1 MGETEYLTEVL
12 ESGIVKYQDLDAGV
26 TRYHNREN
34 KCDIDLDVEP
44 GVKMVEIFANLEMP
58 NSDKCFPDVE
68 RLVIADGVD
77 GIEIK
82 NELFPNVKKVE
93 SHSNYFISHEC
104 LIEKV
109 CNPGSMI
116 LLNTFCKNKN
126 DFITIN
132 QVDRIAKNA
141 FHGCRCTNVRGTHNI
156 KYWKNVEEGAFD
168 GSALMEQ
175 PFVNGLKL
183 VDTIVID
190 IDYNQDEIILPD
202 SDGRSLMF
210 IESIKLTKVKKMV
223 IHRLDSLK
231 WVNYHTGFPQNLVL
245 DVDCFVDPADLID
258 MAKLKTYDYYVHTF
272 EVRSPDYVTIDGV
285 VYTQN
290 RKKAVTCD
298 ADMENLVILDGV
310 EEIIPFA
317 FSGGQKLK
325 TVRLPDSLEKIG
337 MNAFELCRQL
347 HRIDLGEGVTIIP
360 DSCFERCT
368 KLKTITLPPQIK
380 EIRREAFWLSGLEV
394 INLNEGLE
402 RVHDNAFV
410 GTCIESIKIPKT
422 VRDFSKNAITH
433 SMKNITMGS
442 YLPNVKIG
450 IIESYRPGSDTD
462 TIAILHCGDKHAIL
476 PLYTNSTTYSKYL
489 LDIDE
494 FFKNESIKHTE
505 FWQYASTAKGKED
518 GALEEYLF
526 SGSGDAKDYIK
537 KNSKKIAL
545 RLITE
550 GEEEKLVKLLKTG
563 VVSKPTL
570 KVILPK
576 VKEQDMAAAQSYVL
590 EQLNKKGISENK
602 FAI

>member
-1 MGETEYLTEVL
+1 MEKTGCLTEVL
-12 ESGIVKYQDLDAGV
+12 ESGIVKYQDLDVGV

-34 KCDIDLDVEP
+34 KCDIDLDVES

-58 NSDKCFPDVE
+58 DSDKCFPDVE
-68 RLVIADGVD
+68 RLVIADGVYS
-77 GIEIK
+77 IEIK

-104 LIEKV
+104 LIKKV
-109 CNPGSMI
+109 CNPSSMI
-116 LLNTFCKNKN
+116 LLNTFCKDEN

-156 KYWKNVEEGAFD
+156 KCWKNVEEGAFD
-168 GSALMEQ
+168 GSALIKQ

-202 SDGRSLMF
+202 SDGRSLKF

-325 TVRLPDSLEKIG
+325 TVMLPDSLEKIG

-368 KLKTITLPPQIK
+368 ELKTITLPPQIK

-422 VRDFSKNAITH
+422 VRDFPKNAITH

-450 IIESYRPGSDTD
+450 IIESYRPGSNTD

-489 LDIDE
+489 LAIDE

-545 RLITE
+545 RLIAE
-550 GEEEKLVKLLKTG
+550 GEEEKLVKLLETG

-570 KVILPK
+570 KAILPK
-576 VKEQDMAAAQSYVL
+576 VKEQGMTTAQSYVL

>member
-1 MGETEYLTEVL
+1 
-12 ESGIVKYQDLDAGV
+12 
-26 TRYHNREN
+26 
-34 KCDIDLDVEP
+34 
-44 GVKMVEIFANLEMP
+44 
-58 NSDKCFPDVE
+58 
-68 RLVIADGVD
+68 
-77 GIEIK
+77 
-82 NELFPNVKKVE
+82 
-93 SHSNYFISHEC
+93 
-104 LIEKV
+104 
-109 CNPGSMI
+109 MI
-116 LLNTFCKNKN
+116 LLNTFCKDEN

-156 KYWKNVEEGAFD
+156 KCWKNVEEGAFD
-168 GSALMEQ
+168 GSALIKQ

-202 SDGRSLMF
+202 SDGRSLKF

-347 HRIDLGEGVTIIP
+347 HRIDLEEGVTIIP

-368 KLKTITLPPQIK
+368 ELKTITLPPQIK

-422 VRDFSKNAITH
+422 VQDFPKNAISH

-450 IIESYRPGSDTD
+450 IIESYRPGSNTD

-489 LDIDE
+489 LAIDE

-518 GALEEYLF
+518 GALKEYLF
-526 SGSGDAKDYIK
+526 SGGGDAKDYIK

-545 RLITE
+545 RLIAE
-550 GEEEKLVKLLKTG
+550 GEEEKLVKLLETG

-576 VKEQDMAAAQSYVL
+576 VKEQDMTAAQSYVL

>member
-325 TVRLPDSLEKIG
+325 TVRLPDSLKKIG

-347 HRIDLGEGVTIIP
+347 HRIDLGEGVTTIP

-422 VRDFSKNAITH
+422 VRDFPKNAITH

-450 IIESYRPGSDTD
+450 IIESYRPGSNTD

-489 LDIDE
+489 LAIDE

-526 SGSGDAKDYIK
+526 SGGGDAKDYIK

-545 RLITE
+545 RLIAE
-550 GEEEKLVKLLKTG
+550 GEEEKLVKLLETG

-576 VKEQDMAAAQSYVL
+576 VKEQDMTAAQSYVL

>member
-1 MGETEYLTEVL
+1 MEKTGCLTEVL

-44 GVKMVEIFANLEMP
+44 GVKMVEIFDNLEMP
-58 NSDKCFPDVE
+58 DSDKCFPDVE
-68 RLVIADGVD
+68 RLVIADGVYS
-77 GIEIK
+77 IEIK

-104 LIEKV
+104 LIKKV
-109 CNPGSMI
+109 CNPSSMI
-116 LLNTFCKNKN
+116 LLNTFCKDEN

-156 KYWKNVEEGAFD
+156 KCWKNVEEGAFD
-168 GSALMEQ
+168 GSALIKQ

-325 TVRLPDSLEKIG
+325 TVRLPDSLKKIG

-347 HRIDLGEGVTIIP
+347 HRIDLGEGVTTIP
-360 DSCFERCT
+360 YSCFERCT

-422 VRDFSKNAITH
+422 VRDFPKNAITH

-450 IIESYRPGSDTD
+450 IIESYRPGSNTD

-489 LDIDE
+489 LAIDE

-545 RLITE
+545 RLIAE
-550 GEEEKLVKLLKTG
+550 GEEEKLVKLLETG

-576 VKEQDMAAAQSYVL
+576 VKEQDMTAAQSYVL

>member
-1 MGETEYLTEVL
+1 MEKTGCLTEVL

-44 GVKMVEIFANLEMP
+44 GVKMVEIFDNLEMSD
-58 NSDKCFPDVE
+58 SDKCFPDVE

-77 GIEIK
+77 SIEIK

-109 CNPGSMI
+109 CNPGGMI
-116 LLNTFCKNKN
+116 LLNTFCKDEN

-132 QVDRIAKNA
+132 QVDWIAKNA

-156 KYWKNVEEGAFD
+156 KCWKNVEEGAFD
-168 GSALMEQ
+168 GSALIKQ

-210 IESIKLTKVKKMV
+210 TENVKLTLVKKMV

-285 VYTQN
+285 VYTRN

-402 RVHDNAFV
+402 RVHNNAFV

-422 VRDFSKNAITH
+422 VRAFSKNAISH

-450 IIESYRPGSDTD
+450 IIESYRPGSNTD

-489 LDIDE
+489 LAIDE

-545 RLITE
+545 RLIAE
-550 GEEEKLVKLLKTG
+550 GEEEKLVKLLETG

-570 KVILPK
+570 KTILPK

-590 EQLNKKGISENK
+590 EQLNKKGISENQ

>member
-1 MGETEYLTEVL
+1 MEKTGCLTEVL

-44 GVKMVEIFANLEMP
+44 GVKMVEIFDNLEMP
-58 NSDKCFPDVE
+58 DSDKCFPDVE

-77 GIEIK
+77 SIEIK

-116 LLNTFCKNKN
+116 LLNTFCKDEN

-156 KYWKNVEEGAFD
+156 KCWKNVEEGAFD
-168 GSALMEQ
+168 GSALIKQ

-202 SDGRSLMF
+202 NDGRSLMF

-290 RKKAVTCD
+290 RQKAVTCD

-368 KLKTITLPPQIK
+368 ELKTITLPPQIK

-422 VRDFSKNAITH
+422 VRDFPKNAITH

-450 IIESYRPGSDTD
+450 IIESYRPGSNTD

-489 LDIDE
+489 LAIDE

-505 FWQYASTAKGKED
+505 FWQYASTAKSKED

-545 RLITE
+545 RLIAE
-550 GEEEKLVKLLKTG
+550 GEEEKLVKLLETG

-576 VKEQDMAAAQSYVL
+576 VKEQDMTAAQSYVL

>member
-317 FSGGQKLK
+317 FSGWQKLK
-325 TVRLPDSLEKIG
+325 TVRLPDSLKKIG

-347 HRIDLGEGVTIIP
+347 HRIDLGEGVTTIP

-422 VRDFSKNAITH
+422 VRDFPKNAITH

-450 IIESYRPGSDTD
+450 IIESYRPGSNTD

-489 LDIDE
+489 LAIDE

-526 SGSGDAKDYIK
+526 SGGGDAKDYIK

-545 RLITE
+545 RLIAE
-550 GEEEKLVKLLKTG
+550 GEEEKLVKLLETG

-576 VKEQDMAAAQSYVL
+576 VKEQDMTAAQSYVL

>member
-1 MGETEYLTEVL
+1 MEKTGCLTEVL
-12 ESGIVKYQDLDAGV
+12 ESGIVKYQDLDVGV

-34 KCDIDLDVEP
+34 KCDIDLDVES

-58 NSDKCFPDVE
+58 DSDKCFPDVE
-68 RLVIADGVD
+68 RLVIADGVYS
-77 GIEIK
+77 IEIK

-104 LIEKV
+104 LIKKV
-109 CNPGSMI
+109 CNPSSMI
-116 LLNTFCKNKN
+116 LLNTFCKDEN

-156 KYWKNVEEGAFD
+156 KCWKNVEEGAFD
-168 GSALMEQ
+168 GSALIKQ

-202 SDGRSLMF
+202 NDGRSLMF

-368 KLKTITLPPQIK
+368 ELKTITLPPQIK

-422 VRDFSKNAITH
+422 VRDFPKNAITH

-450 IIESYRPGSDTD
+450 IIESYRPGSNTD

-489 LDIDE
+489 LAIDE

-526 SGSGDAKDYIK
+526 SGGGDAKNYIK

-545 RLITE
+545 RLIAE
-550 GEEEKLVKLLKTG
+550 GEEEKLVKLLETG

>member
-325 TVRLPDSLEKIG
+325 TVRLPNSLKKIG

-347 HRIDLGEGVTIIP
+347 HRIDLGEGVTTIP

-422 VRDFSKNAITH
+422 VRDFPKNAITH

-450 IIESYRPGSDTD
+450 IIESYRPGSNTD

-489 LDIDE
+489 LAIDE

-526 SGSGDAKDYIK
+526 SGGGDAKDYIK

-545 RLITE
+545 RLIAE
-550 GEEEKLVKLLKTG
+550 GEEEKLVKLLETG

-576 VKEQDMAAAQSYVL
+576 VKEQDMTAAQSYVL

>member
-1 MGETEYLTEVL
+1 MEKTGCLTEVL
-12 ESGIVKYQDLDAGV
+12 ESGIVKYQDLDVGV

-34 KCDIDLDVEP
+34 KCDIDLDVES

-58 NSDKCFPDVE
+58 DSDKCFPDVE
-68 RLVIADGVD
+68 RLVIADGVYS
-77 GIEIK
+77 IEIK

-104 LIEKV
+104 LIKKV
-109 CNPGSMI
+109 CNPSSMI
-116 LLNTFCKNKN
+116 LLNTFCKDEN

-156 KYWKNVEEGAFD
+156 KCWKNVEEGAFD
-168 GSALMEQ
+168 GSALIKQ

-202 SDGRSLMF
+202 SDGRSLKF

-368 KLKTITLPPQIK
+368 ELKTITLPPQIK

-422 VRDFSKNAITH
+422 VRDFPKNAITH

-450 IIESYRPGSDTD
+450 IIESYRPGSNTD

-489 LDIDE
+489 LAIDE

-526 SGSGDAKDYIK
+526 SGSGDAKNYIK

-545 RLITE
+545 RLIAE
-550 GEEEKLVKLLKTG
+550 GEEEKLVKLLETG

-570 KVILPK
+570 KILPK

>member
-1 MGETEYLTEVL
+1 MEKTGCLTEVL
-12 ESGIVKYQDLDAGV
+12 ESGIVKYQDLDVGV

-34 KCDIDLDVEP
+34 KCDIDLDVES

-58 NSDKCFPDVE
+58 DSDKCFPDVE
-68 RLVIADGVD
+68 RLVIADGVYS
-77 GIEIK
+77 IEIK

-104 LIEKV
+104 LIKKV
-109 CNPGSMI
+109 CNPSSMI
-116 LLNTFCKNKN
+116 LLNTFCKDEN

-156 KYWKNVEEGAFD
+156 KCWKNVEEGAFD
-168 GSALMEQ
+168 GSALIKQ

-202 SDGRSLMF
+202 SDGRSLKF

-368 KLKTITLPPQIK
+368 ELKTITLPPQIK

-422 VRDFSKNAITH
+422 VRDFPKNAITH

-450 IIESYRPGSDTD
+450 IIESYRPGSNTD

-489 LDIDE
+489 LAIDE

-526 SGSGDAKDYIK
+526 SGSEDAKEYVK

-545 RLITE
+545 RLIDE

-570 KVILPK
+570 KTILPK
-576 VKEQDMAAAQSYVL
+576 VKKQDLTAAQSYVL
-590 EQLNKKGISENK
+590 EQLNGKGISENK

>member
-1 MGETEYLTEVL
+1 MEKTGCLTEVL
-12 ESGIVKYQDLDAGV
+12 ESGIVKYQDLDVGV

-34 KCDIDLDVEP
+34 KCDIDLDVES

-58 NSDKCFPDVE
+58 DSDKCFPDVE
-68 RLVIADGVD
+68 RLVIADGVYS
-77 GIEIK
+77 IEIK

-104 LIEKV
+104 LIKKV
-109 CNPGSMI
+109 CNPSSMI
-116 LLNTFCKNKN
+116 LLNTFCKDEN

-156 KYWKNVEEGAFD
+156 KCWKNVEEGAFD
-168 GSALMEQ
+168 GSALIKQ

-202 SDGRSLMF
+202 SDGRSLKF

-368 KLKTITLPPQIK
+368 ELKTITLPPQIK

-422 VRDFSKNAITH
+422 VRDFPKNAITH

-450 IIESYRPGSDTD
+450 IIESYRPGSNTD

-489 LDIDE
+489 LAIDE

-526 SGSGDAKDYIK
+526 SGSGDAKNYIK

-545 RLITE
+545 RLIAE
-550 GEEEKLVKLLKTG
+550 GEEEKLVKLLETG

>member
-1 MGETEYLTEVL
+1 MKKTGYLTEVL

-26 TRYHNREN
+26 TRYHNREE

-44 GVKMVEIFANLEMP
+44 GVKMVEISANLEMLD
-58 NSDKCFPDVE
+58 SDKCFPDVE
-68 RLVIADGVD
+68 RLVIADGVYS
-77 GIEIK
+77 IEIK

-93 SHSNYFISHEC
+93 SHSNCFISHEC

-109 CNPGSMI
+109 CNPGSMT
-116 LLNTFCKNKN
+116 LLNTFCKDIN

-132 QVDRIAKNA
+132 QVNRIAKNA
-141 FHGCRCTNVRGTHNI
+141 FHGCRCTNVRGTHKI
-156 KYWKNVEEGAFD
+156 KSWNDVEEGAFD
-168 GSALMEQ
+168 GSALIKQ

-190 IDYNQDEIILPD
+190 IDYNQDEIVLPD
-202 SDGRSLMF
+202 SDGRSLIF
-210 IESIKLTKVKKMV
+210 IKSIKLTKVKKMI

-245 DVDCFVDPADLID
+245 DIDYFVDPAELID
-258 MAKLKTYDYYVHTF
+258 MSKLKTYDYYVHTF

-285 VYTQN
+285 VYTRN

-298 ADMENLVILDGV
+298 ADMENLVIPDGV
-310 EEIIPFA
+310 EEVIPFA
-317 FSGGQKLK
+317 FSRGQKLK
-325 TVRLPDSLEKIG
+325 TVRFPDSLEKIG
-337 MNAFELCRQL
+337 MNAFELCQHL
-347 HRIDLGEGVTIIP
+347 HRVDLGEGVTIIP
-360 DSCFERCT
+360 DSCFERCME
-368 KLKTITLPPQIK
+368 LKTITLPPQIK
-380 EIRREAFWLSGLEV
+380 EIERGAFWQSGLEV

-402 RVHDNAFV
+402 CVHNNAFI

-422 VRDFSKNAITH
+422 VRDFPKNAITH

-450 IIESYRPGSDTD
+450 IIKPYKPGSNTD

-476 PLYTNSTTYSKYL
+476 PLHTKNTTYDTYL
-489 LDIDE
+489 EAVDYL
-494 FFKNESIKHTE
+494 FQNEAIKHIE
-505 FWQYASTAKGKED
+505 FWKYAYTAKCKED
-518 GALEEYLF
+518 AALEEYLF
-526 SGSGDAKDYIK
+526 SGSRYAKEYIK

-545 RLITE
+545 RLIAE
-550 GEEEKLVKLLKTG
+550 GEEEKLVKLLETG

-570 KVILPK
+570 KAILPQ
-576 VKEQDMAAAQSYVL
+576 VKEKDMTAAQSYVL
-590 EQLNKKGISENK
+590 EQLNEKGISENK

>member
-1 MGETEYLTEVL
+1 MEKTGYLTEVL

-58 NSDKCFPDVE
+58 DSDKCFPDVE
-68 RLVIADGVD
+68 RLVIADGVYS
-77 GIEIK
+77 IEIK

-116 LLNTFCKNKN
+116 LLNTFYKDEN

-132 QVDRIAKNA
+132 QVDWIAKNA

-156 KYWKNVEEGAFD
+156 KCWKNVEEGAFD
-168 GSALMEQ
+168 GSALIKQ

-190 IDYNQDEIILPD
+190 IDYNQDETILPD

-285 VYTQN
+285 VYTRN

-402 RVHDNAFV
+402 RVHNNAFA

-422 VRDFSKNAITH
+422 VRDFSKNAISH

-450 IIESYRPGSDTD
+450 IIESYRPGSNTD

-489 LDIDE
+489 LAVDE

-545 RLITE
+545 RLIAE
-550 GEEEKLVKLLKTG
+550 GEEEKLVKLLETG

-576 VKEQDMAAAQSYVL
+576 VKEQDMTAAQSYVL

>member
-1 MGETEYLTEVL
+1 MEKTGCLTEVL

-58 NSDKCFPDVE
+58 DSDKCFPDVE
-68 RLVIADGVD
+68 RLVIADGVYS
-77 GIEIK
+77 IEIK

-104 LIEKV
+104 LIKKV
-109 CNPGSMI
+109 CNPSSMI
-116 LLNTFCKNKN
+116 LLNTFCKDEN

-156 KYWKNVEEGAFD
+156 KCWKNVEEGAFD
-168 GSALMEQ
+168 GSALIKQ

-368 KLKTITLPPQIK
+368 ELKTITLPPQIK
-380 EIRREAFWLSGLEV
+380 EIRREAFWLSGLEA

-422 VRDFSKNAITH
+422 VRDFPKNAITH

-450 IIESYRPGSDTD
+450 IIESYRPRSNTD

-489 LDIDE
+489 LAIDE

-545 RLITE
+545 RLIAE
-550 GEEEKLVKLLKTG
+550 GEEEKLVKLLETG

-570 KVILPK
+570 KAILPK
-576 VKEQDMAAAQSYVL
+576 VKEQGMTTAQSYVL

>member
-1 MGETEYLTEVL
+1 MEKTGCLTEVL

-44 GVKMVEIFANLEMP
+44 GVKMVEIFDNLEMP
-58 NSDKCFPDVE
+58 DSDKCFPDVE

-77 GIEIK
+77 SIEIK

-116 LLNTFCKNKN
+116 LLNTFCKDEN

-156 KYWKNVEEGAFD
+156 KCWKNVEEGAFD
-168 GSALMEQ
+168 GSALIKQ

-202 SDGRSLMF
+202 NDGRSLMF

-368 KLKTITLPPQIK
+368 ELKTITLPPQIK

-422 VRDFSKNAITH
+422 VRDFPKNAITH

-450 IIESYRPGSDTD
+450 IIESYRPGSNTD

-489 LDIDE
+489 LAIDE

-505 FWQYASTAKGKED
+505 FWQYASTAKSKED

-545 RLITE
+545 RLIAE
-550 GEEEKLVKLLKTG
+550 GEEEKLVKLLETG

-576 VKEQDMAAAQSYVL
+576 VKEQDMTAAQSYVL

>member
-1 MGETEYLTEVL
+1 MEKTGCLTEVL

-44 GVKMVEIFANLEMP
+44 GVKMVEIFDNLEMP
-58 NSDKCFPDVE
+58 DSDKCFPDVE

-77 GIEIK
+77 SIEIK

-116 LLNTFCKNKN
+116 LLNTFCKDEN

-156 KYWKNVEEGAFD
+156 KCWKNVEEGAFD
-168 GSALMEQ
+168 GSALIKQ

-202 SDGRSLMF
+202 NDGRSLMF

-368 KLKTITLPPQIK
+368 ELKTITLPPQIK

-422 VRDFSKNAITH
+422 VRDFPKNAITH

-450 IIESYRPGSDTD
+450 IIESYRPGSNTD

-489 LDIDE
+489 LAIDE

-505 FWQYASTAKGKED
+505 FWQYASTAKSKED

-526 SGSGDAKDYIK
+526 SGSGDSKDYIK

-545 RLITE
+545 RLIAE
-550 GEEEKLVKLLKTG
+550 GEEEKLVKLLETG

-576 VKEQDMAAAQSYVL
+576 VKEQDMTAAQSYVL

>member
-1 MGETEYLTEVL
+1 MEKTGCLTEVL

-44 GVKMVEIFANLEMP
+44 GVKMVEIFDNLEMP
-58 NSDKCFPDVE
+58 DSDKCFPDVE
-68 RLVIADGVD
+68 RLVIADGVYS
-77 GIEIK
+77 IEIK

-104 LIEKV
+104 LIKKV
-109 CNPGSMI
+109 CNPSSMI
-116 LLNTFCKNKN
+116 LLNTFCKDEN

-132 QVDRIAKNA
+132 QVDRIAKNT

-156 KYWKNVEEGAFD
+156 KCWKNVEEGAFD
-168 GSALMEQ
+168 GSALIKQ

-325 TVRLPDSLEKIG
+325 TVRLPDSLKKIG

-347 HRIDLGEGVTIIP
+347 HRIDLGEGVTTIP

-422 VRDFSKNAITH
+422 VRDFPKNAITH

-450 IIESYRPGSDTD
+450 IIESYRPGSNTD

-489 LDIDE
+489 LAIDE

-545 RLITE
+545 RLIAE
-550 GEEEKLVKLLKTG
+550 GEEEKLVKLLETG

>member
-1 MGETEYLTEVL
+1 MEKTGCLTEVL

-44 GVKMVEIFANLEMP
+44 GVKMVEIFDNLEMP
-58 NSDKCFPDVE
+58 DSDKCFPDVE

-77 GIEIK
+77 SIEIK

-104 LIEKV
+104 LIKKV
-109 CNPGSMI
+109 CNPSSMI
-116 LLNTFCKNKN
+116 LLNTFCKDEN

-156 KYWKNVEEGAFD
+156 KFWKNVEEGAFD
-168 GSALMEQ
+168 GSALIKQ

-368 KLKTITLPPQIK
+368 ELKTITLPPQIK

-422 VRDFSKNAITH
+422 VRDFPKNAITH

-450 IIESYRPGSDTD
+450 IIESYRPGSNTD

-489 LDIDE
+489 LAIDE

-505 FWQYASTAKGKED
+505 FWQYASTAKSKED

-545 RLITE
+545 RLIAE
-550 GEEEKLVKLLKTG
+550 GEEEKLVKLLETG

-576 VKEQDMAAAQSYVL
+576 VKEQDMTAAQSYVL

>member
-1 MGETEYLTEVL
+1 MEKTGCLTEVL
-12 ESGIVKYQDLDAGV
+12 ESGIVKYQDLDVGV

-58 NSDKCFPDVE
+58 DSDKCFPDVE
-68 RLVIADGVD
+68 RLVIADGVYS
-77 GIEIK
+77 IEIK

-104 LIEKV
+104 LIKKV
-109 CNPGSMI
+109 CNPSSMI
-116 LLNTFCKNKN
+116 LLNTFCKDEN

-156 KYWKNVEEGAFD
+156 KCWKNVEEGAFD
-168 GSALMEQ
+168 GSALIKQ

-202 SDGRSLMF
+202 SDGRSLKF

-231 WVNYHTGFPQNLVL
+231 WINYHTGFPQNLVL

-368 KLKTITLPPQIK
+368 ELKTITLPPQIK

-422 VRDFSKNAITH
+422 VQDFPKNAISH

-450 IIESYRPGSDTD
+450 IIESYRPGSNTD

-489 LDIDE
+489 LAIDE

-526 SGSGDAKDYIK
+526 SGGGDAKDYIK

-545 RLITE
+545 RLIAE
-550 GEEEKLVKLLKTG
+550 GEEEKLVKLLETG

-576 VKEQDMAAAQSYVL
+576 VKEQDMTAAQSYVL

>member
-1 MGETEYLTEVL
+1 MEKTGYLTEVL

-58 NSDKCFPDVE
+58 DSDKSFPDVE
-68 RLVIADGVD
+68 RLVIADGVYS
-77 GIEIK
+77 IEIK

-109 CNPGSMI
+109 CNPCSMI
-116 LLNTFCKNKN
+116 LLNTFCKDEN

-156 KYWKNVEEGAFD
+156 KCWKNVEEGAFD
-168 GSALMEQ
+168 GSALIKQ

-202 SDGRSLMF
+202 SDGRSLVF
-210 IESIKLTKVKKMV
+210 TENVKLTLVKKMV

-285 VYTQN
+285 VYTRN

-317 FSGGQKLK
+317 FSRGQKLK

-368 KLKTITLPPQIK
+368 ELKTITLPPQIK
-380 EIRREAFWLSGLEV
+380 EIEHGAFWLSGLKV

-422 VRDFSKNAITH
+422 VRDFPKNAITH

-450 IIESYRPGSDTD
+450 IIESYRPRSNTD

-489 LDIDE
+489 LAVDE

-545 RLITE
+545 RLIAE
-550 GEEEKLVKLLKTG
+550 GEEEKLVKLLETG

-576 VKEQDMAAAQSYVL
+576 VKEQDMTTVQSYVL
-590 EQLNKKGISENK
+590 EQLNNKGISENK

>member
-1 MGETEYLTEVL
+1 MEKTGCLTEVL

-44 GVKMVEIFANLEMP
+44 GVKMVEIFDNLEMP
-58 NSDKCFPDVE
+58 DSDKCFPDVE
-68 RLVIADGVD
+68 RLVIADGVYS
-77 GIEIK
+77 IEIK

-104 LIEKV
+104 LIKKV
-109 CNPGSMI
+109 CNPSSMI
-116 LLNTFCKNKN
+116 LLNTFCKDEN

-156 KYWKNVEEGAFD
+156 KCWKNVEEGAFD
-168 GSALMEQ
+168 GSALIKQ

-202 SDGRSLMF
+202 SDGRSLKF

-272 EVRSPDYVTIDGV
+272 EVRSPDYVTIDSV

-422 VRDFSKNAITH
+422 VQDFPKNAISH

-450 IIESYRPGSDTD
+450 IIESYRPGSNTD

-489 LDIDE
+489 FLILLRRLASVRLLDAG
-494 FFKNESIKHTE
+494 
-505 FWQYASTAKGKED
+505 AS
-518 GALEEYLF
+518 AL
-526 SGSGDAKDYIK
+526 
-537 KNSKKIAL
+537 
-545 RLITE
+545 
-550 GEEEKLVKLLKTG
+550 
-563 VVSKPTL
+563 
-570 KVILPK
+570 
-576 VKEQDMAAAQSYVL
+576 
-590 EQLNKKGISENK
+590 
-602 FAI
+602 

>member
-1 MGETEYLTEVL
+1 MEKTGCLTEVL

-44 GVKMVEIFANLEMP
+44 GVKMVEIFDNLEMP
-58 NSDKCFPDVE
+58 DSDKCFPDVE

-77 GIEIK
+77 SIEIK

-116 LLNTFCKNKN
+116 LLNTFCKDEN

-156 KYWKNVEEGAFD
+156 KCWKNVEEGAFD
-168 GSALMEQ
+168 GSALIKQ

-202 SDGRSLMF
+202 NDGRSLMF

-368 KLKTITLPPQIK
+368 ELKTITLPPQIK

-422 VRDFSKNAITH
+422 VRDFPKNAITH

-450 IIESYRPGSDTD
+450 IIESYRPGSNTD

-489 LDIDE
+489 LAIDE

-505 FWQYASTAKGKED
+505 FWQYASTAKSKED

-545 RLITE
+545 RLIAE
-550 GEEEKLVKLLKTG
+550 GEEEKLVKLLETG

-576 VKEQDMAAAQSYVL
+576 VKEQDMTAAQSYVL
-590 EQLNKKGISENK
+590 SN
-602 FAI
+602 

>member
-1 MGETEYLTEVL
+1 MEKTGCLTEVL
-12 ESGIVKYQDLDAGV
+12 ESGIVKYQDLDVGV

-34 KCDIDLDVEP
+34 KCDIDLDVES

-58 NSDKCFPDVE
+58 DSDKCFPDVE
-68 RLVIADGVD
+68 RLVIADGVYS
-77 GIEIK
+77 IEIK

-104 LIEKV
+104 LIKKV
-109 CNPGSMI
+109 CNPSSMI
-116 LLNTFCKNKN
+116 LLNTFCKDEN

-156 KYWKNVEEGAFD
+156 KCWKNVEEGAFD
-168 GSALMEQ
+168 GSALIKQ

-202 SDGRSLMF
+202 SDGRSLKF

-368 KLKTITLPPQIK
+368 ELKTITLPPQIK

-422 VRDFSKNAITH
+422 VRDFPKNAITH

-450 IIESYRPGSDTD
+450 IIESYRPGSNTD

-489 LDIDE
+489 LAIDE

-518 GALEEYLF
+518 CALEEYLF
-526 SGSGDAKDYIK
+526 SGSGDAKNYIK

-545 RLITE
+545 RLIAE
-550 GEEEKLVKLLKTG
+550 GEEEKLVKLLETG

>member
-1 MGETEYLTEVL
+1 MEKTGYLTEVL

-58 NSDKCFPDVE
+58 DSDKCFPDVE

-77 GIEIK
+77 SIEIK

-116 LLNTFCKNKN
+116 LLNTFCKDEN

-156 KYWKNVEEGAFD
+156 KCWKNVEEGAFD
-168 GSALMEQ
+168 GSALIKQ

-285 VYTQN
+285 VYTRN

-298 ADMENLVILDGV
+298 ADMENLVVLDGV

-317 FSGGQKLK
+317 FSRGQKLK

-337 MNAFELCRQL
+337 INAFELCRQL

-368 KLKTITLPPQIK
+368 ELKTITLPPQIK
-380 EIRREAFWLSGLEV
+380 EIERGAFWMSGLEV

-422 VRDFSKNAITH
+422 VRDFPKNAITH

-450 IIESYRPGSDTD
+450 IIESYRPGSNTD

-489 LDIDE
+489 LAIDE

-545 RLITE
+545 RLIAE
-550 GEEEKLVKLLKTG
+550 GEEEKLVKLLETG

-576 VKEQDMAAAQSYVL
+576 VKKQDMTAAQSYVL

>member
-1 MGETEYLTEVL
+1 MEKTGCLTEVL
-12 ESGIVKYQDLDAGV
+12 ESGIVKYQDLDVGV

-34 KCDIDLDVEP
+34 KCDIDLDVES

-58 NSDKCFPDVE
+58 DSDKCFPDVE
-68 RLVIADGVD
+68 RLVIADGVYS
-77 GIEIK
+77 IEIK

-104 LIEKV
+104 LIKKV
-109 CNPGSMI
+109 CNPSSMI
-116 LLNTFCKNKN
+116 LLNTFCKDEN

-156 KYWKNVEEGAFD
+156 KCWKNVEEGAFD
-168 GSALMEQ
+168 GSALIKQ

-202 SDGRSLMF
+202 SDGRSLKF

-368 KLKTITLPPQIK
+368 ELKTITLPPQIK

-422 VRDFSKNAITH
+422 VRDFPKNAITH

-450 IIESYRPGSDTD
+450 IIESYRPGSNTD

-489 LDIDE
+489 LAIDE
-494 FFKNESIKHTE
+494 FFKNENIKHTE

-526 SGSGDAKDYIK
+526 SGSGDAKNYIK

-545 RLITE
+545 RLIAE
-550 GEEEKLVKLLKTG
+550 GEEEKLVKLLETG

>member
-1 MGETEYLTEVL
+1 MEKTGYLTEVL
-12 ESGIVKYQDLDAGV
+12 ESGIVKYQDLDVGV

-34 KCDIDLDVEP
+34 KCDIDLDVES

-58 NSDKCFPDVE
+58 DSDKCFPDVE
-68 RLVIADGVD
+68 RLVIADGVYS
-77 GIEIK
+77 IEIK

-104 LIEKV
+104 LIKKV
-109 CNPGSMI
+109 CNPSSMI
-116 LLNTFCKNKN
+116 LLNTFCKDEN

-156 KYWKNVEEGAFD
+156 KCWKNVEEGAFD
-168 GSALMEQ
+168 GSALIKQ

-202 SDGRSLMF
+202 SDGRSLKF

-368 KLKTITLPPQIK
+368 ELKTITLPPQIK

-422 VRDFSKNAITH
+422 VRDFPKNAITH

-450 IIESYRPGSDTD
+450 IIESYRPGSNTD

-489 LDIDE
+489 LAIDE

-526 SGSGDAKDYIK
+526 SGSGDAKNYIK

-545 RLITE
+545 RLIAE
-550 GEEEKLVKLLKTG
+550 GEEEKLVKLLETG

>member
-1 MGETEYLTEVL
+1 MEKTGCLTEVL
-12 ESGIVKYQDLDAGV
+12 ESGIVKYQDLDVGV

-34 KCDIDLDVEP
+34 KCDIDLDVES

-58 NSDKCFPDVE
+58 DSDKCFPDVE
-68 RLVIADGVD
+68 RLVIADGVYS
-77 GIEIK
+77 IEIK

-104 LIEKV
+104 LIKKV
-109 CNPGSMI
+109 CNPSSMI
-116 LLNTFCKNKN
+116 LLNTFCKDEN

-156 KYWKNVEEGAFD
+156 KCWKNVEEGAFD
-168 GSALMEQ
+168 GSALIKQ

-202 SDGRSLMF
+202 SDGRSLKF

-368 KLKTITLPPQIK
+368 ELKTITLPPQIK

-422 VRDFSKNAITH
+422 VRDFPKNAITH

-450 IIESYRPGSDTD
+450 IIESYRPGSNTD

-489 LDIDE
+489 LAIDE

-545 RLITE
+545 RLIAE
-550 GEEEKLVKLLKTG
+550 GEEEKLVKLLETG

-570 KVILPK
+570 KAILPK
-576 VKEQDMAAAQSYVL
+576 VKEQGMTTAQSYVL

>member
-1 MGETEYLTEVL
+1 MEKTGCLTEVL

-44 GVKMVEIFANLEMP
+44 GVKMVEIFDNLEMP
-58 NSDKCFPDVE
+58 DSDKCFPDVE

-77 GIEIK
+77 SIEIK

-104 LIEKV
+104 LIKKV
-109 CNPGSMI
+109 CNPSSMI
-116 LLNTFCKNKN
+116 LLNTFCKDEN

-156 KYWKNVEEGAFD
+156 KCWKNVEEGAFD
-168 GSALMEQ
+168 GSALIKQ

-368 KLKTITLPPQIK
+368 ELKTITLPPQIK

-422 VRDFSKNAITH
+422 VRDFPKNAITH

-450 IIESYRPGSDTD
+450 IIESYRPGSNTD

-489 LDIDE
+489 LAIDE

-505 FWQYASTAKGKED
+505 FWQYASTAKSKED

-545 RLITE
+545 RLIAE
-550 GEEEKLVKLLKTG
+550 GEEEKLVKLLETG

-576 VKEQDMAAAQSYVL
+576 VKEQDMTAAQSYVL

>member
-1 MGETEYLTEVL
+1 MEKTGCLTEVL
-12 ESGIVKYQDLDAGV
+12 ESGIVKYQDLDTGV

-44 GVKMVEIFANLEMP
+44 GVKMVEIFDNLEMP
-58 NSDKCFPDVE
+58 DSDKCFPDVE
-68 RLVIADGVD
+68 RLVIADGVYS
-77 GIEIK
+77 IEIK

-104 LIEKV
+104 LIKKV
-109 CNPGSMI
+109 CNPSSMI
-116 LLNTFCKNKN
+116 LLNTFCKDEN

-156 KYWKNVEEGAFD
+156 KCWKNVEEGAFD
-168 GSALMEQ
+168 GSALIKQ

-325 TVRLPDSLEKIG
+325 TVRLPDSLKKIG

-347 HRIDLGEGVTIIP
+347 HRIDLGEGVTTIP

-422 VRDFSKNAITH
+422 VRDFPKNAITH

-450 IIESYRPGSDTD
+450 IIESYRPGSNTD

-489 LDIDE
+489 LTIDE

-526 SGSGDAKDYIK
+526 SGGRDAKDYIK

-545 RLITE
+545 RLIAE
-550 GEEEKLVKLLKTG
+550 GEEEKLVKLLETG

-576 VKEQDMAAAQSYVL
+576 VKEQDMTAAQSYVL

>member
-1 MGETEYLTEVL
+1 MEKTGCLTEVL
-12 ESGIVKYQDLDAGV
+12 ESGIVKYQDLDVGV

-58 NSDKCFPDVE
+58 DSDKCFPDVE
-68 RLVIADGVD
+68 RLVIADGVYS
-77 GIEIK
+77 IEIK

-104 LIEKV
+104 LIKKV
-109 CNPGSMI
+109 CNPSSMI
-116 LLNTFCKNKN
+116 LLNTFCKDEN

-156 KYWKNVEEGAFD
+156 KCWKNVEEGAFD
-168 GSALMEQ
+168 GSALIKQ

-202 SDGRSLMF
+202 SDGRSLKF

-317 FSGGQKLK
+317 FLGRQKLK

-380 EIRREAFWLSGLEV
+380 EIKREAFWLSGLEV

-402 RVHDNAFV
+402 RVHNNAFV

-489 LDIDE
+489 LAIDE

-550 GEEEKLVKLLKTG
+550 GEEEKLVKLLETG

-576 VKEQDMAAAQSYVL
+576 VKEQDMTAAQSYVL

>member
-1 MGETEYLTEVL
+1 MEKTGCLTEVL
-12 ESGIVKYQDLDAGV
+12 ESGIVKYQDLDVGV

-34 KCDIDLDVEP
+34 KCDIDLDVES

-58 NSDKCFPDVE
+58 DSDKCFPDVE
-68 RLVIADGVD
+68 RLVIADGVYS
-77 GIEIK
+77 IEIK

-104 LIEKV
+104 LIKKV
-109 CNPGSMI
+109 CNPSSMI
-116 LLNTFCKNKN
+116 LLNTFCKDEN

-156 KYWKNVEEGAFD
+156 KCWKNVEEGAFD
-168 GSALMEQ
+168 GSALIKQ

-202 SDGRSLMF
+202 SDGRSLKF

-290 RKKAVTCD
+290 RKKTVTCD

-368 KLKTITLPPQIK
+368 ELKTITLPPQIK

-422 VRDFSKNAITH
+422 VRDFPKNAITH

-450 IIESYRPGSDTD
+450 IIESYRPGSNTD

-489 LDIDE
+489 LAIDE

-526 SGSGDAKDYIK
+526 SGSGDAKNYIK

-545 RLITE
+545 RLIAE
-550 GEEEKLVKLLKTG
+550 GEEEKLVKLLETG